1 MNTSN
6 LNEAAST
13 ATAISHQLIDNFR
26 DIGHD
31 LINTAV
37 GLSVP
42 IINNMAQTN
51 INIPK
56 QLDAI
61 KYYKKTLENNI
72 LIMCELPGVPKNCM
86 SLKYSNNILR
96 ISGHTKW
103 DENDDTWLDIADKKY
118 YVEINVGDIDKEK
131 IQANLELG
139 VLRITL
145 IKNCVEN
152 TESIIE
158 IN

>member
-1 MNTSN
+1 MNTNN

-61 KYYKKTLENNI
+61 KYYKKTLENKI
-72 LIMCELPGVPKNCM
+72 LIMCELPGASKKSMN
-86 SLKYSNNILR
+86 LIYSNDILKV
-96 ISGHTKW
+96 SGHTKW
-103 DENDDTWLDIADKKY
+103 DDEWLLMADKKY
-118 YVEINVGDIDKEK
+118 YIEINVGDIDKEK
-131 IQANLELG
+131 IQATLEHG

-152 TESIIE
+152 VESIIE